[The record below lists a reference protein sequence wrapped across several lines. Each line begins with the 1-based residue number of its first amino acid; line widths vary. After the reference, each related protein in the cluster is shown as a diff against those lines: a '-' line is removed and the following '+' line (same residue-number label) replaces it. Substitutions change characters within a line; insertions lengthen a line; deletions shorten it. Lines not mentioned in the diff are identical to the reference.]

1 MPILSYGRALSRN
14 AERNGEAVAFVHD
27 GQATTHAELEAG
39 ANRRARAFA
48 RLGVV
53 EGDFVTIAL
62 PNGVEFV
69 ESLFACWKLG
79 ATPQPVS
86 PGLPLPSTLRK

>member
-39 ANRRARAFA
+39 ANRLVRAYA

-62 PNGVEFV
+62 QFSGA
-69 ESLFACWKLG
+69 LTGRYAKLLG
-79 ATPQPVS
+79 SQHFDEMS
-86 PGLPLPSTLRK
+86 RSGPL